1 MKHKLFLTLL
11 FPFLV
16 FSQNKNQNCTCE
28 LAEELRPKIGFH
40 FNQGNFDSAAYY
52 TNQLKAEK
60 TPICDVMYY
69 NAFTQIATGQKDYL
83 SARNYLKA
91 EAKILSKFDCP
102 ERLSRH
108 YTNYSLLYQF
118 LNKHDSA
125 VYVALKGLDYAEIAK
140 DTLTQIRLCG
150 NIGAFFDQLKQY
162 DKAIYYEKIGLELA
176 RKTNNSYYLAGLLV
190 NSANSYLTLFENS
203 KNEKYLDSLIVLAEE
218 GLRAAFESNAL
229 IHALDA
235 YGIISQYYFNKKDF
249 NKAINY
255 ADSVILTAPKGA
267 NFFNLNLQGAFTS
280 KSHIYLE
287 QKEYLKAKQNADS
300 ALYYGNLF
308 NVQATIKPLELL
320 YKSSKELGDYNTA
333 LSSFERMTHLKDSM
347 FNLEKNEAIAELE
360 KKYNQAKN
368 EKTIKELSQEA
379 EIKNLRIR
387 VLIGF
392 VVIALILILVI
403 IIVFRQRTLKNKQI
417 ILETEQR
424 LNRSRI
430 NPHFF
435 FNAITT
441 LQGIAVKEN
450 DGKKVALNLY
460 KFSSL
465 MRKTLESSYNDYITV
480 DEELEFINQYIE
492 LQKLKENNSFN
503 FEVELQNELESDALL
518 LPSMLIQPFLENSI
532 EHGFSNIDY
541 KGLLQLNI
549 KEENQKLIINIVD
562 NGVGLKSKSE
572 TTNKHIS
579 RATQITKDRLYLL
592 KKEKNVDCDFSV
604 LANETKGV
612 TVQISLPLLYK

>member
-1 MKHKLFLTLL
+1 MKNIFIAVLL
-11 FPFLV
+11 FPFSV
-16 FSQNKNQNCTCE
+16 FSQNQKQNCTCE
-28 LAEELRPKIGFH
+28 LAEQLRPKIGFH
-40 FNQGNFDSAAYY
+40 FNQGDFDSAAYY
-52 TNQLKAEK
+52 INQIKELK

-69 NAFTQIATGQKDYL
+69 NAFTQIAIGQKDFL
-83 SARNYLKA
+83 TARNYLNE
-91 EAKILSKFDCP
+91 EAKILTKFNCP

-125 VYVALKGLDYAEIAK
+125 VYVALKGLDYAETAK
-140 DTLTQIRLCG
+140 DTLTQIRLCA
-150 NIGAFFDQLKQY
+150 NIGSFFDQLKQY
-162 DKAIYYEKIGLELA
+162 DKAIYYEKMGLELA

-190 NSANSYLTLFENS
+190 QSASSYLTLFENS
-203 KNEKYLDSLIVLAEE
+203 KNEKYLDSLILFSKE
-218 GLRAAFESNAL
+218 GLSAAFESRTL
-229 IHALDA
+229 PYVLDA
-235 YGIISQYYFNKKDF
+235 YGVISQYYYHKKQF
-249 NKAINY
+249 KNALNY
-255 ADSVILTAPKGA
+255 ADSVVLTAPKGA
-267 NFFNLNLQGAFTS
+267 NFFNLNLQGAFAS
-280 KSHIYLE
+280 KSQIYYE
-287 QKEYLKAKQNADS
+287 QKEFLKAKQNADS

-308 NVQATIKPLELL
+308 NVQTTIKPLELL

-333 LSSFERMTHLKDSM
+333 LSSFERMTHLKDSI

-403 IIVFRQRTLKNKQI
+403 VIVFRQRTLKNKQI

-435 FNAITT
+435 FNAITS

-450 DGKKVALNLY
+450 DGKKVAQNLY

-492 LQKLKENNSFN
+492 LQKLKDNNSFD
-503 FEVELQNELESDALL
+503 FEVELQHELESDALL

-541 KGLLQLNI
+541 NGLLQLKI
-549 KEENQKLIINIVD
+549 KEENKKLIIHIVD
-562 NGVGLKSKSE
+562 NGAGLKSKSE

-604 LANETKGV
+604 LENETKGV
-612 TVQISLPLLYK
+612 TVQIFLPLLYK